1 MMVAA
6 ATFDVLVIGR
16 GLLATAGARHL
27 AKGNL
32 KVALLGLTEEQSLK
46 SGRVFSS
53 HFDNTRV
60 QRTLAHDELWT
71 RLNRDSVKSWQELQ
85 EETGSSFY
93 RENGCIY
100 LNTHHDEYLAGA
112 SSIARTFNLNFQTI
126 ESNSAVKAISPHLQ
140 ISESVFGLFEAN
152 SAGWI
157 NPRKVVAA
165 QLQSFISMGGI
176 EVNDYAVDVSR
187 SGTSWLVRTSLG
199 QELLANQVL
208 VAAGSF
214 TNYFNLIPR
223 KLAFQNKSE
232 VVIMAKITEDDYMR
246 MKDMPSL
253 LFEKKVEEF
262 DGIYLTAPT
271 EVEDGSYIMKMGL
284 NQRIDRNLD
293 EQSAMEDWFA
303 LGDYRD
309 FAPVL
314 ERELRKLFP
323 TINFVET
330 YLKPCV
336 ISRTVTENPY
346 IGEVDNGLFVLL
358 GCNGYSA
365 MSSDAQGRQA
375 AALMANGSFDD
386 GYKDSD
392 FQVVYK

>member
-1 MMVAA
+1 MVAA
-6 ATFDVLVIGR
+6 ANFDVLVIGR
-16 GLLATAGARHL
+16 GLLAAAGARHL
-27 AKGNL
+27 ARENL
-32 KVALLGLTEEQSLK
+32 KVALLGPTEEQCLK
-46 SGRVFSS
+46 SGRVFAS

-71 RLNRDSVKSWQELQ
+71 RLNRDSVKSWEELQ
-85 EETGSSFY
+85 EATGSSFY
-93 RENGCIY
+93 RETGCIY
-100 LNTHHDEYLAGA
+100 LNTHTDGYLAGA
-112 SSIARTFNLNFQTI
+112 LSLAKTFNLTFETI
-126 ESNSAVKAISPHLQ
+126 ENNSVMKAISPYLQ
-140 ISESVFGLFEAN
+140 ISESVTGLFEVN

-157 NPRKVVAA
+157 NPRKLVSA
-165 QLQSFISMGGI
+165 QLQSFIAMGGI
-176 EVNDYAVDVSR
+176 EVNEYAVDVSR

-199 QELLANQVL
+199 QELLAKQVL

-214 TNYFNLIPR
+214 TNYFRLLPR
-223 KLAFQNKSE
+223 KLDFQNKSE
-232 VVIMAKITEDDYMR
+232 VVIMAKITEEDYLR

-253 LFEKKVEEF
+253 LFEKEEEDF

-271 EVEDGSYIMKMGL
+271 EAEDGSYILKMGL
-284 NQRIDRNLD
+284 KQRIDRNLN

-303 LGDYRD
+303 IGDYRD

-314 ERELRKLFP
+314 ERELRKIFP
-323 TINFVET
+323 TTNFVKT

-346 IGEVDNGLFVLL
+346 IGEVDSGLFVLL

-375 AALMANGSFDD
+375 GALIANGRFED

-392 FQVVYK
+392 FQIVYK